1 MSTTIPD
8 RNIGLELVRVTESA
22 ALAAAPWM
30 GRNKKNEAD
39 KAAVD
44 AMRLMLNTIEMDGMI
59 VIGEGEKDKAPML
72 FNGERVG
79 DYGVGRPVP
88 LCDLAV
94 DPIDGTR
101 PLALGL
107 PNALAVVALAER
119 GSMFFPGPIVYMDKL
134 AVGPEASG
142 VIDLNAPV
150 AENLNAV
157 ARAKGKSI
165 TELVVVVL
173 DRPRHEQLI
182 AEIRMTGA
190 RLKLITDGDVAPS
203 IAACLPD
210 TGVDVVMGAGGA
222 PEAVITAAALK
233 CLRGEIQARLYPRD
247 EKEKLHAEELGFDTN
262 KVFTSAELVKSDNVF
277 FAATGIT
284 GGELLRGVQYYPGG
298 ATTESLAMRSQS
310 GTMRRIQAIHRS
322 EKLAQIL
329 HDQKERLAEREK
341 DTA

>member
-1 MSTTIPD
+1 MSNAPD
-8 RNIGLELVRVTESA
+8 RNIGLELVRVTEAA

-30 GRNKKNEAD
+30 GRNRKMEAD

-44 AMRLMLNTIEMDGMI
+44 AMRLMLNTIEMDGII

-72 FNGERVG
+72 FNGERLG
-79 DYGVGRPVP
+79 KYNAGWDVP
-88 LCDLAV
+88 KCDLAV

-107 PNALAVVALAER
+107 PNSIAVVALAER

-134 AVGPEASG
+134 AVGPEAAD
-142 VIDLNAPV
+142 VIDLDAPV
-150 AENLNAV
+150 ADNLSAI
-157 ARAKGKSI
+157 AKAKGKAV

-182 AEIRMTGA
+182 AEIRATGA

-210 TGVDVVMGAGGA
+210 TNIDVLMGAGGA
-222 PEAVITAAALK
+222 PEAVISASALK
-233 CLRGEIQARLYPRD
+233 CLHGEIQARLYPRD
-247 EKEKLHAEELGFDTN
+247 EKEKKLAEEMGYDT
-262 KVFTSAELVKSDNVF
+262 KRVLTCDDLVKSDNVF

-284 GGELLRGVQYYPGG
+284 DGELMRGVHYAATR
-298 ATTESLAMRSQS
+298 ATTESLAMRSSS
-310 GTMRRIQAIHRS
+310 GTMRRIIATHRP
-322 EKLAQIL
+322 EKLQQIL
-329 HDQKERLAEREK
+329 SDQKARLAEREK
-341 DTA
+341 DA

>member
-1 MSTTIPD
+1 MSNAPD

-44 AMRLMLNTIEMDGMI
+44 AMRLMLNSIEMDGVV

-72 FNGERVG
+72 FNGERIG
-79 DYGVGRPVP
+79 KHDSGKDVP

-134 AVGPEASG
+134 AVGPEAAG
-142 VIDLNAPV
+142 VIDLDAPV
-150 AENLNAV
+150 ADNLKAI
-157 ARAKGKSI
+157 AKAKGKSVSD
-165 TELVVVVL
+165 LVVVVL

-182 AEIRMTGA
+182 AEIRATNA
-190 RLKLITDGDVAPS
+190 RLKLISDGDVAPS
-203 IAACLPD
+203 IAACLPNSE
-210 TGVDVVMGAGGA
+210 VDVLMGAGGA
-222 PEAVITAAALK
+222 PEAVISAAALK

-247 EKEKLHAEELGFDTN
+247 EKEKRLAESQGYDTN
-262 KVFTSAELVKSDNVF
+262 KVFTCDELVKSDNVF

-284 GGELLRGVQYYPGG
+284 SGELLRGVQYFPGG
-298 ATTESLAMRSQS
+298 ATTDSLAMRSTS
-310 GTMRRIQAIHRS
+310 GTVRRIQATHRAQKI
-322 EKLAQIL
+322 EQIL
-329 HDQKERLAEREK
+329 NDQQERMADHEMASR
-341 DTA
+341 

>member
-1 MSTTIPD
+1 MSTAPD

-30 GRNKKNEAD
+30 GRNRKNDAD

-44 AMRLMLNTIEMDGMI
+44 AMRLMLNTIEMDGVI
-59 VIGEGEKDKAPML
+59 VIGEGEKDQAPML
-72 FNGERVG
+72 FNGERIG
-79 DYGVGRPVP
+79 NYKTGREVP
-88 LCDLAV
+88 KCDLAV

-101 PLALGL
+101 PLAMGL

-119 GSMFFPGPIVYMDKL
+119 GSMFFPGPIVYMDKI
-134 AVGPEASG
+134 AVGPEAAG

-150 AENLNAV
+150 AENLNAI
-157 ARAKGKSI
+157 ARAKGKSV
-165 TELVVVVL
+165 TELAVVIL

-182 AEIRMTGA
+182 AEIRATGA
-190 RLKLITDGDVAPS
+190 RLKLISDGDVAPS

-222 PEAVITAAALK
+222 PEAVVTATALK
-233 CLRGEIQARLYPRD
+233 CLRGEIHARLYPRD
-247 EKEKLHAEELGFDTN
+247 EKEKRLAESMGYDTN
-262 KVFTSAELVKSDNVF
+262 RVYTSAELVKSDNVF

-284 GGELLRGVQYYPGG
+284 GGELLRGVQYFSGG

-310 GTMRRIQAIHRS
+310 GTVRRIQATHRA

-329 HDQKERLAEREK
+329 HDQRERLAAREQ
-341 DTA
+341 AR

>member
-1 MSTTIPD
+1 MMSSAPD

-30 GRNKKNEAD
+30 GRNKKIEAD

-44 AMRLMLNTIEMDGMI
+44 AMRLMLNTVEMDGII

-72 FNGERVG
+72 FNGERLG
-79 DYGVGRPVP
+79 NYNAGRDVP
-88 LCDLAV
+88 KCDLAV

-107 PNALAVVALAER
+107 PNSVAVVALAER

-134 AVGPEASG
+134 AVGPEAAG
-142 VIDLNAPV
+142 AIDLSAPV
-150 AENLNAV
+150 ADNLASI
-157 ARAKGKSI
+157 AKAKGKAVS
-165 TELVVVVL
+165 ELVVVVL
-173 DRPRHEQLI
+173 DRPRHEHLI
-182 AEIRMTGA
+182 AEIRATGA

-210 TGVDVVMGAGGA
+210 TGVDVLMGAGGA
-222 PEAVITAAALK
+222 PEAVVSASALK

-247 EKEKLHAEELGFDTN
+247 EKEKRLAEEMGYDTN
-262 KVFTSAELVKSDNVF
+262 KVFTCDELVKSDNVF

-284 GGELLRGVQYYPGG
+284 DGELMRGVHYTSLG
-298 ATTESLAMRSQS
+298 ATTESLAMRSSS
-310 GTMRRIQAIHRS
+310 GTIRRIIATHRA
-322 EKLAQIL
+322 EKLEQIL
-329 HDQKERLAEREK
+329 SDQRERMSEREK
-341 DTA
+341 SQ

>member
-1 MSTTIPD
+1 MSTAPD

-44 AMRLMLNTIEMDGMI
+44 AMRLMLNTIEMDGVI

-72 FNGERVG
+72 FNGERIG
-79 DYGVGRPVP
+79 NFNTGRPVP
-88 LCDLAV
+88 QCDLAV

-134 AVGPEASG
+134 AVGPEAAG

-150 AENLNAV
+150 VENLNAI
-157 ARAKGKSI
+157 ARSIGKSV

-182 AEIRMTGA
+182 SEIRATGA
-190 RLKLITDGDVAPS
+190 RLKLISDGDVAPS

-222 PEAVITAAALK
+222 PEAVVTATALK

-247 EKEKLHAEELGFDTN
+247 EKEKILAESMGYDTN
-262 KVFTSAELVKSDNVF
+262 KVFTSSELVKSENVF

-284 GGELLRGVQYYPGG
+284 GGDFLRGVQYFSGG

-310 GTMRRIQAIHRS
+310 GTMRRIHASHRS

-329 HDQKERLAEREK
+329 HDQQERMAEREK
-341 DTA
+341 NN

>member
-1 MSTTIPD
+1 MSSIPD
-8 RNIGLELVRVTESA
+8 RNIGLELVRVTEAA

-44 AMRLMLNTIEMDGMI
+44 AMRLMLNTIEIDGVI

-72 FNGERVG
+72 FNGERIG
-79 DYGVGRPVP
+79 NHNSGREVP
-88 LCDLAV
+88 RCDLAV

-119 GSMFFPGPIVYMDKL
+119 DSMFFPGPIVYMDKL
-134 AVGPEASG
+134 AVGPSAAG

-150 AENLNAV
+150 ADNLNAI
-157 ARAKGKSI
+157 ARANGKSV

-182 AEIRMTGA
+182 AEIRAVGA
-190 RLKLITDGDVAPS
+190 RLKLISDGDVAPS

-210 TGVDVVMGAGGA
+210 TGVDVLMGAGGA
-222 PEAVITAAALK
+222 PEAVVSAAALK

-247 EKEKLHAEELGFDTN
+247 EKEKRLAEEMGYDTN
-262 KVFTSAELVKSDNVF
+262 KVFTSSELVKSNNVF

-284 GGELLRGVQYYPGG
+284 GGELLKGVQYIVGG
-298 ATTESLAMRSQS
+298 ATTESLAMRSES
-310 GTMRRIQAIHRS
+310 GTTRRILSTHRS

-329 HDQKERLAEREK
+329 HDQRARLAERRR
-341 DTA
+341 TA